1 MKINPL
7 YGLLAL
13 GIALITTPGKAQT
26 TPAGTVSSSTRPQGA
41 VAPDSMAARESAR
54 MQKRSMKRNR
64 KAQRSNAQDTPTN
77 TSVQNA
83 RYRESSA
90 SDGTSVN
97 NSNVTNYNSNNVMNA
112 PTGVGSNP
120 NTDKALQVETEST
133 GVKTSTGTSTANSDA
148 GAVEA
153 IKGAKTTRTP
163 AVKSGSTVRNTSIGD
178 FLASSP
184 NYITLQNAL
193 QSSDLF
199 DVLKGTGP
207 YTIFAPA
214 NDAFKKLPTAVQG
227 GLLDGSNR
235 DALKQLLS
243 GHVVSGSMNSD
254 DLSQKIKAGGGKAQ
268 LKTLS
273 GSTLTAQLGAN
284 GRIQLTDEQGGV
296 AHVED
301 TGSRQQNGVVYGID
315 AVLLTKEGAAAFR

>member
-13 GIALITTPGKAQT
+13 GIALTTTPGMAQT
-26 TPAGTVSSSTRPQGA
+26 TPTGTVSSSTRPQGA
-41 VAPDSMAARESAR
+41 VAPDSMAAKESTR
-54 MQKRSMKRNR
+54 MQKRSVKRNR
-64 KAQRSNAQDTPTN
+64 KAQRANAQGTTTN
-77 TSVQNA
+77 ASVQNA

-120 NTDKALQVETEST
+120 NTDKVMQSQTEST
-133 GVKTSTGTSTANSDA
+133 GAKTGTSTANSDA

-153 IKGAKTTRTP
+153 IRGAKTTETP

-184 NYITLQNAL
+184 NYITLQNTL
-193 QSSDLF
+193 QSSGLF

-207 YTIFAPA
+207 YTIFAPT
-214 NDAFKKLPTAVQG
+214 NDAFKKLPTTVQG

-243 GHVVSGSMNSD
+243 GHVVSGTMNSD
-254 DLSQKIKAGGGKAQ
+254 DLAQKIKAGGGKAQ

-273 GSTLTAQLGAN
+273 GSTLTAQLGSN
-284 GRIQLTDEQGGV
+284 GRVQLTDEQGGV
-296 AHVED
+296 VHVED
-301 TGSRQQNGVVYGID
+301 TGSSQQNGVVYGID
-315 AVLLTKEGAAAFR
+315 AVLLTKGAAAAFK

>member
-1 MKINPL
+1 MKITPL

-13 GIALITTPGKAQT
+13 GIALITSPGNAQT
-26 TPAGTVSSSTRPQGA
+26 TPAGTGSLTTRPQGA
-41 VAPDSMAARESAR
+41 VAPDSMATKER
-54 MQKRSMKRNR
+54 KRSMKRNR
-64 KAQRSNAQDTPTN
+64 KAQRANAQGTPTN

-120 NTDKALQVETEST
+120 NTDKAMQSQTEST
-133 GVKTSTGTSTANSDA
+133 GAKTPISTANSDA

-153 IKGAKTTRTP
+153 IKGAKTPETP

-178 FLASSP
+178 FLSSSP

-193 QSSDLF
+193 QSSGLF

-207 YTIFAPA
+207 YTMFAPA
-214 NDAFKKLPTAVQG
+214 NDAFKKLPAAVQG

-243 GHVVSGSMNSD
+243 GHVVSGSINSD
-254 DLSQKIKAGGGKAQ
+254 DLVQKIKAGGGKAQ

-273 GSTLTAQLGAN
+273 GSTLTAQLGSNA
-284 GRIQLTDEQGGV
+284 RIQLTDEQGGV
-296 AHVED
+296 AHLED

-315 AVLLTKEGAAAFR
+315 AVLLTKEGAAAFK

>member
-1 MKINPL
+1 MKINPF

-13 GIALITTPGKAQT
+13 GIALATTPGKAQT
-26 TPAGTVSSSTRPQGA
+26 TSPGTVSPSTRPQGA
-41 VAPDSMAARESAR
+41 VAPDSMTANESSR
-54 MQKRSMKRNR
+54 KQKRSMKRNR
-64 KAQRSNAQDTPTN
+64 KMQRANAQDTPAN
-77 TSVQNA
+77 TSVENA

-90 SDGTSVN
+90 SGGTAVN

-112 PTGVGSNP
+112 PTGAGSNP
-120 NTDKALQVETEST
+120 NTDKALQSQTES
-133 GVKTSTGTSTANSDA
+133 GSAKTNTGTNSSGA
-148 GAVEA
+148 GTIEA
-153 IKGAKTTRTP
+153 IKGAKTTEEP
-163 AVKSGSTVRNTSIGD
+163 AVKSGSTARNTSIGD

-193 QSSDLF
+193 QSSDLS

-214 NDAFKKLPTAVQG
+214 NDAFKKLPAAVQG
-227 GLLDGSNR
+227 GLLNGSNR

-243 GHVVSGSMNSD
+243 GHVVSGLMDSD
-254 DLSQKIKAGGGKAQ
+254 ELTQKIKAGGGKAQ

-273 GSTLTAQLGAN
+273 GSTLTAQLSSS

-296 AHVED
+296 AQVE
-301 TGSRQQNGVVYGID
+301 GKGIRQQNGVVYELNS
-315 AVLLTKEGAAAFR
+315 VLLTKEGAAAFK

>member
-1 MKINPL
+1 MKINPF

-13 GIALITTPGKAQT
+13 GIALATTPGKAQT

-41 VAPDSMAARESAR
+41 VAPDSMTANESSR
-54 MQKRSMKRNR
+54 KQKRSMKRNR
-64 KAQRSNAQDTPTN
+64 KTQRANAQDTPAN

-90 SDGTSVN
+90 SDGTTVN
-97 NSNVTNYNSNNVMNA
+97 NSNVTNYNSNNVTNA

-120 NTDKALQVETEST
+120 NTDKALQSQTEST
-133 GVKTSTGTSTANSDA
+133 GAKTSTNPTNSGAGT
-148 GAVEA
+148 VEA
-153 IKGAKTTRTP
+153 IKGAKTTEEP

-193 QSSDLF
+193 QSSDLSEM
-199 DVLKGTGP
+199 LKGTGP

-214 NDAFKKLPTAVQG
+214 NDAFKKLPKAVQG

-254 DLSQKIKAGGGKAQ
+254 ELSQKIKAGGGKAQ

-273 GSTLTAQLGAN
+273 GSTLTAQLGSN

-301 TGSRQQNGVVYGID
+301 TGTRQQNGVVYGID
-315 AVLLTKEGAAAFR
+315 TVLLTKEGSSAFK

>member
-13 GIALITTPGKAQT
+13 GIALVSTPGMAQT
-26 TPAGTVSSSTRPQGA
+26 TPTGTVSSTTKPQGA
-41 VAPDSMAARESAR
+41 VAPDSTAANKSAR
-54 MQKRSMKRNR
+54 SQKRSMKRNR
-64 KAQRSNAQDTPTN
+64 KAQRTATQGTSTS
-77 TSVQNA
+77 TSVQSA

-90 SDGTSVN
+90 SDGTAIN
-97 NSNVTNYNSNNVMNA
+97 NSNVTNYNSNNVTNA

-120 NTDKALQVETEST
+120 STDKAMQLQTEST
-133 GVKTSTGTSTANSDA
+133 GAKTTMSTTNADA

-153 IKGAKTTRTP
+153 IKGAKTTEAP

-184 NYITLQNAL
+184 NYTTLQNAL
-193 QSSDLF
+193 QSSGLF

-243 GHVVSGSMNSD
+243 GHVVSGSMNSEE
-254 DLSQKIKAGGGKAQ
+254 LAQKIKDGGGKVQ
-268 LKTLS
+268 LKTLA
-273 GSTLTAQLGAN
+273 GSTLTAQLGSN
-284 GRIQLTDEQGGV
+284 GRVQLTDEQGGV
-296 AHVED
+296 AHTGD
-301 TGSRQQNGVVYGID
+301 NGSRQQNGVVYEVD
-315 AVLLTKEGAAAFR
+315 AVLLPKEGAAAFK

>member
-1 MKINPL
+1 MKINPF
-7 YGLLAL
+7 YGLFAL
-13 GIALITTPGKAQT
+13 LIALTTTSGMAQT
-26 TPAGTVSSSTRPQGA
+26 TPTGTVSPTTRPQGA
-41 VAPDSMAARESAR
+41 VAPDSMAANESTR
-54 MQKRSMKRNR
+54 KQKRSMKRNR
-64 KAQRSNAQDTPTN
+64 KAQRTNAQGTPTN

-90 SDGTSVN
+90 SDGTSIN
-97 NSNVTNYNSNNVMNA
+97 NSNVTNYNSNNVTNA

-120 NTDKALQVETEST
+120 NTDKAMQSQTEAT
-133 GVKTSTGTSTANSDA
+133 GAKTSTSTSNA

-153 IKGAKTTRTP
+153 IKGAKTTETP
-163 AVKSGSTVRNTSIGD
+163 AVKAGSTVRNTSIGD

-184 NYITLQNAL
+184 NYTTLQNAL
-193 QSSDLF
+193 QSSGLF

-235 DALKQLLS
+235 EALKQLLS

-254 DLSQKIKAGGGKAQ
+254 ELSQKIKAGGGKVQ

-273 GSTLTAQLGAN
+273 GSTLTAQLGSN
-284 GRIQLTDEQGGV
+284 GRIQLTDEQGGI
-296 AHVED
+296 AHVDD
-301 TGSRQQNGVVYGID
+301 TGSPQQNGVVYGIN
-315 AVLLTKEGAAAFR
+315 AVLLPKEGAAAFR

>member
-1 MKINPL
+1 MKINPI

-13 GIALITTPGKAQT
+13 GIALITTPGMAQT
-26 TPAGTVSSSTRPQGA
+26 TPTGTVSSTTRPQGA
-41 VAPDSMAARESAR
+41 VAPDSGAANESTR
-54 MQKRSMKRNR
+54 KQKRSMKRNR
-64 KAQRSNAQDTPTN
+64 KAQRANAQDTPAN

-90 SDGTSVN
+90 SDGTAVN

-120 NTDKALQVETEST
+120 NTDKALQSQTEST
-133 GVKTSTGTSTANSDA
+133 GSKSTTGTTNSGA
-148 GAVEA
+148 GTIEA
-153 IKGAKTTRTP
+153 IKGAKTTEEP

-178 FLASSP
+178 FVASSP

-193 QSSDLF
+193 QSSDLS

-207 YTIFAPA
+207 YTMFAPT

-243 GHVVSGSMNSD
+243 GHVVSGLMNSD
-254 DLSQKIKAGGGKAQ
+254 DLAQKIKAGDGKAQ

-273 GSTLTAQLGAN
+273 GSTLTAQLGSN
-284 GRIQLTDEQGGV
+284 GRIQLTDEHGGV
-296 AHVED
+296 VHVAD
-301 TGSRQQNGVVYGID
+301 KGSRQQNGVVYEID

>member
-1 MKINPL
+1 MKITPL
-7 YGLLAL
+7 FSLIAL
-13 GIALITTPGKAQT
+13 GIALVTTPGKAQT
-26 TPAGTVSSSTRPQGA
+26 TPVGTVSSSTSPQGA
-41 VAPDSMAARESAR
+41 VAPDSMATNESAR
-54 MQKRSMKRNR
+54 QQKRSMKRNR
-64 KAQRSNAQDTPTN
+64 KAQRANAQDTPTS

-83 RYRESSA
+83 RYRQSSA

-120 NTDKALQVETEST
+120 NTDKAMQSQTEST
-133 GVKTSTGTSTANSDA
+133 GAKTGTGTTNSGA
-148 GAVEA
+148 GAVDA
-153 IKGAKTTRTP
+153 IKGAKTTEEP
-163 AVKSGSTVRNTSIGD
+163 AVKSGSTVRNTSVGD
-178 FLASSP
+178 FIASSP

-199 DVLKGTGP
+199 EVLKGTGP

-227 GLLDGSNR
+227 GLLNGSNR

-254 DLSQKIKAGGGKAQ
+254 ELSQKVKAGGGKAQ

-273 GSTLTAQLGAN
+273 GSTLTARLGSN
-284 GRIQLTDEQGGV
+284 GRDPV
-296 AHVED
+296 
-301 TGSRQQNGVVYGID
+301 NG
-315 AVLLTKEGAAAFR
+315 